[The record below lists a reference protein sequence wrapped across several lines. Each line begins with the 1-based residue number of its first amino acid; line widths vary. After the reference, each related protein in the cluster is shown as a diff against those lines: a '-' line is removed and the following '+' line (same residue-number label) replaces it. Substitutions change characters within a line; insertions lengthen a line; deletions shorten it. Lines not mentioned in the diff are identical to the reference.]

1 METATYGSVFVAS
14 ETATE
19 QILDFRHTF
28 RHLGVPFETKSY
40 LFGHNKSVVTG
51 SHFVTPH

>member
-28 RHLGVPFETKSY
+28 RHLGVPIETKSY
-40 LFGHNKSVVTG
+40 PFGHN
-51 SHFVTPH
+51 